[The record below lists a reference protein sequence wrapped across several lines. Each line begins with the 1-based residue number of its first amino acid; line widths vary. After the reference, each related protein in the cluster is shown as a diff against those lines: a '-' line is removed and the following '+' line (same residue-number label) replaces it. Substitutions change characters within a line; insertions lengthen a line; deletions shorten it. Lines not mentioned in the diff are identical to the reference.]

1 VGVCAKVRRRFD
13 PSMMFDPMPL
23 LVSFFAVTMGVN
35 HRKDKDNQA
44 TNHQDDDDRFILPYI
59 ADKFGH
65 IRIHAGQNYTMSVE
79 KGNDFTNGRR
89 GASNSA
95 LHLTGI

>member
-1 VGVCAKVRRRFD
+1 MEVIAQMCRRFG
-13 PSMMFDPMPL
+13 PSMMFGPMPL

-44 TNHQDDDDRFILPYI
+44 ANHEDDDDRFILPYI
-59 ADKFGH
+59 ADKFGQ

-79 KGNDFTNGRR
+79 KGNDFADGRY
-89 GASNSA
+89 GVSNSA
-95 LHLTGI
+95 LRMTCI

>member
-1 VGVCAKVRRRFD
+1 VRRRFN

-23 LVSFFAVTMGVN
+23 LVSFFTVTMGVN

-44 TNHQDDDDRFILPYI
+44 ANHEDDDDRFILPYI
-59 ADKFGH
+59 TDKFGH
-65 IRIHAGQNYTMSVE
+65 IRIHARQNYTISLE
-79 KGNDFTNGRR
+79 KGNDFANGRR

-95 LHLTGI
+95 LRLTCI

>member
-1 VGVCAKVRRRFD
+1 VRRRFD

-44 TNHQDDDDRFILPYI
+44 TNH
-59 ADKFGH
+59 
-65 IRIHAGQNYTMSVE
+65 
-79 KGNDFTNGRR
+79 
-89 GASNSA
+89 
-95 LHLTGI
+95 

>member
-1 VGVCAKVRRRFD
+1 VKVFAQARCGFD
-13 PSMMFDPMPL
+13 LSMMFGPMPL

-44 TNHQDDDDRFILPYI
+44 TNHEDDDDRFILPYI

-65 IRIHAGQNYTMSVE
+65 IRIHAGQNYTISVE
-79 KGNDFTNGRR
+79 MGNDFADGRR

-95 LHLTGI
+95 PCLTCL